1 VVTHEEL
8 VEAFGADG
16 LLLMDAER
24 LRGLS
29 EQDASILGQV
39 GLPVRADLAFTTS
52 VVGEPA
58 VGSPVAFRTGAGEVD
73 VLVLG
78 GTPGDRGTR
87 YFLDLRSGAVGLL
100 TFDDEPR
107 AEQVNSS
114 LGHFLTFL
122 LRLELRRRA
131 VGGESPDAG
140 RRHTEELW
148 RSLRALDPVAFADA
162 EAWWSMVMDH
172 QLAEDRP
179 HSDRDRFERALGR
192 LEDEG
197 WQIVD
202 AERFAT
208 DIGTSGL
215 LSPAVGDHFTP
226 DGALVKDVALAWR
239 GGLSSRI
246 QSVFAREGLVLSV
259 PGQSERNDDY
269 DALLEMD
276 ADELSKQADAAMDAL
291 FAAVHGLAKP
301 EEGVVTCLATD
312 RSSDLCRIVSALDR
326 LAAHG
331 YLAEP
336 DLWPTSSG
344 GWQTV
349 HDLTAAGEPPKA
361 LFWTTQAHTSC
372 FDARGDLVDELAL
385 QWAGDR
391 DLIAGILAGTGLAM
405 GIPES
410 EGSTFLLRPLR
421 TGRSYEVR

>member
-8 VEAFGADG
+8 VDAFGDDG
-16 LLLMDAER
+16 LLLMDVER
-24 LRGLS
+24 IRGKGVS
-29 EQDASILGQV
+29 EADAHLLCQV
-39 GLPVRADLAFTTS
+39 GLPVRAEPAFTTL
-52 VVGEPA
+52 VTGEPA
-58 VGSPVAFRTGAGEVD
+58 VGSVVGFQTGAGEVE

-78 GTPGDRGTR
+78 GTPGGAGMR
-87 YFLDLRSGAVGLL
+87 YFLDLRSGVVGLL

-114 LGHFLTFL
+114 LGHFVEFL
-122 LRLELRRRA
+122 LRLGSAA
-131 VGGESPDAG
+131 V
-140 RRHTEELW
+140 EELK
-148 RSLRALDPVAFADA
+148 ALDPAAFGDA
-162 EAWWSMVMDH
+162 EAWWPMVMVRRITERR
-172 QLAEDRP
+172 AGRN
-179 HSDRDRFERALGR
+179 RFERALGR
-192 LEDEG
+192 LADEG

-208 DIGTSGL
+208 DTGTSGL

-226 DGALVKDVALAWR
+226 DGALVKDVAIAWR

-246 QSVFAREGLVLSV
+246 QSVFAWEGLVLFV
-259 PGQSERNDDY
+259 PGQAEWDDDH

-291 FAAVHGLAKP
+291 FAAVHGLAKA
-301 EEGVVTCLATD
+301 EEGIVTCLATD
-312 RSSDLCRIVSALDR
+312 RASDLCRIVSVFGR
-326 LAAHG
+326 LAARG

-349 HDLTAAGEPPKA
+349 HDLTPDGESPKA

-372 FDARGDLVDELAL
+372 FDARGDLVDELTL

-391 DLIAGILAGTGLAM
+391 DLIAEALAGTGLVVRV
-405 GIPES
+405 PET
-410 EGSTFLLRPLR
+410 EDRPFLLRPARR
-421 TGRSYEVR
+421 TYDRPPGRT